1 MNKYMKTLFRLTRI
15 LKNKQLAKSYL
26 LPGFGIVAYIAILA
40 EGEFCWGFPR
50 WVEHWPV
57 KSINV
62 FGNEKKTATSR
73 L

>member
-40 EGEFCWGFPR
+40 EGEFC
-50 WVEHWPV
+50 
-57 KSINV
+57 
-62 FGNEKKTATSR
+62 
-73 L
+73 